1 MKNGHARKR
10 PWAFVISLIAIA
22 VVVLAVLPF
31 IAMVVLYENTFG
43 KRINAPENIAHTVEE
58 FDGLMR
64 TRHTFVSDKGQEIVG
79 YLYKRDG
86 VQYKGAAVLAHGFG
100 SGGHCSYLAAV
111 DYLVKNGYMTF
122 AYDVT
127 GNDESGGK
135 SVRGLP
141 QGVIDLNNAITYA
154 EGLDEFRELPVVL
167 FGHSWG
173 GYSVSNVLRYHPEV
187 RAAAVLSGFNRSTD
201 LVESYARKMFGD
213 SVKYLMPYEGL
224 YERLKFG
231 EYASNTALE
240 SFGRSSMPVMVVQ
253 GSADNVVPAEYGYDK
268 WYDVYGDS
276 ERFTF
281 LWVEGKGH
289 GDVLFDNAP
298 SRQAVPAEAGE
309 AGQEALE
316 ASQAA
321 VQTEQGPAEA
331 LEPAQTET
339 AQEGEGQDG
348 TKKQENALLNVLTNN
363 RPSRTGEAKR
373 LSSIYEEVGSKV
385 IEFFDRYCVK

>member
-127 GNDESGGK
+127 GND
-135 SVRGLP
+135 
-141 QGVIDLNNAITYA
+141 
-154 EGLDEFRELPVVL
+154 
-167 FGHSWG
+167 
-173 GYSVSNVLRYHPEV
+173 
-187 RAAAVLSGFNRSTD
+187 
-201 LVESYARKMFGD
+201 
-213 SVKYLMPYEGL
+213 
-224 YERLKFG
+224 
-231 EYASNTALE
+231 
-240 SFGRSSMPVMVVQ
+240 
-253 GSADNVVPAEYGYDK
+253 
-268 WYDVYGDS
+268 
-276 ERFTF
+276 
-281 LWVEGKGH
+281 
-289 GDVLFDNAP
+289 
-298 SRQAVPAEAGE
+298 
-309 AGQEALE
+309 
-316 ASQAA
+316 
-321 VQTEQGPAEA
+321 
-331 LEPAQTET
+331 
-339 AQEGEGQDG
+339 
-348 TKKQENALLNVLTNN
+348 
-363 RPSRTGEAKR
+363 
-373 LSSIYEEVGSKV
+373 
-385 IEFFDRYCVK
+385 

>member
-1 MKNGHARKR
+1 
-10 PWAFVISLIAIA
+10 
-22 VVVLAVLPF
+22 
-31 IAMVVLYENTFG
+31 
-43 KRINAPENIAHTVEE
+43 
-58 FDGLMR
+58 
-64 TRHTFVSDKGQEIVG
+64 
-79 YLYKRDG
+79 
-86 VQYKGAAVLAHGFG
+86 
-100 SGGHCSYLAAV
+100 
-111 DYLVKNGYMTF
+111 
-122 AYDVT
+122 
-127 GNDESGGK
+127 
-135 SVRGLP
+135 
-141 QGVIDLNNAITYA
+141 
-154 EGLDEFRELPVVL
+154 
-167 FGHSWG
+167 
-173 GYSVSNVLRYHPEV
+173 
-187 RAAAVLSGFNRSTD
+187 
-201 LVESYARKMFGD
+201 MFGD

-240 SFGRSSMPVMVVQ
+240 SFSRSSMPVMVVQ

-331 LEPAQTET
+331 LEPAQKET